1 MGVERQLSAEKYMKL
16 ALGLARRGL
25 GWTSPNPMV
34 GAVLVQGNLII
45 GRGYHRRF
53 GDNHAEVNALQNA
66 TAEPAGA
73 TLYVTLEPC
82 CHHGK
87 TPPCVDAI
95 ISNKI
100 ESVIIGTLDPN
111 PEVNGKSVKILNENG
126 IETRVGVMEEECHEL
141 NEAHFKYMTTGL
153 PLVTLKFAQTLDG
166 RIATASGDSQWIS
179 SEEFQKLAHRL
190 RSVNDAVLVGINTVL
205 ADDPQLTVRLVRGRN
220 PTRIIMDSRLRT
232 PPKSKIV
239 RTCNVAPVIIAAAER
254 ADTRKVSQL
263 RGLGVEVLEIQ
274 SDASGGIDLK
284 HLLQAL
290 GERDISSLLVEGGAK
305 VITSFLHH
313 KLADRVV
320 VALAPKIMGKG
331 IDVVGELDITRISQ
345 ALKLTF
351 QKISRAGDDI
361 VIEARVDRSSG

>member
-1 MGVERQLSAEKYMKL
+1 LSAEEYMKL

-34 GAVLVQGNLII
+34 GAVLVKDNLII
-45 GRGYHRRF
+45 GRGYHHRF

-66 TAEPAGA
+66 TVEPAGA

-100 ESVIIGTLDPN
+100 EKVIIGTLDPN

-126 IETRVGVMEEECHEL
+126 IKTRVGVMEKECREL

-179 SEEFQKLAHRL
+179 SEEFQIMAHRL
-190 RSVNDAVLVGINTVL
+190 RSVNDAVMVGISTVL

-220 PTRIIMDSRLRT
+220 PTRIILDSRLRT
-232 PPKSKIV
+232 PLKSNIV
-239 RTCNVAPVIIAAAER
+239 RTCDVAPVLIAATEQ
-254 ADTRKVSQL
+254 ADGQKTSQL
-263 RGLGVEVLEIQ
+263 RGLGVEVLEIH

-284 HLLQAL
+284 HLLKAL
-290 GERDISSLLVEGGAK
+290 GERNISSLLVEGGAK
-305 VITSFLHH
+305 VITSFLHQ
-313 KLADRVV
+313 KLADKVV
-320 VALAPKIMGKG
+320 VALAPKILGKG
-331 IDVVGELDITRISQ
+331 VDAVGELDIIRISQ

-361 VIEARVDRSSG
+361 VIEARVDHSAG

>member
-1 MGVERQLSAEKYMKL
+1 MSAEEYMKL
-16 ALGLARRGL
+16 ALGLARRGH

-34 GAVLVQGNLII
+34 GAVLVKDNLII

-66 TAEPAGA
+66 SADQAGA

-95 ISNKI
+95 ISSKI
-100 ESVIIGTLDPN
+100 ERVIIGTLDPN

-126 IETRVGVMEEECHEL
+126 IETRVGVLEEECREL

-166 RIATASGDSQWIS
+166 RIATASGDSRWIS
-179 SEEFQKLAHRL
+179 SEDFQKLAHRL
-190 RSVNDAVLVGINTVL
+190 RAVNDAVLVGINTVL

-220 PTRIIMDSRLRT
+220 PTRVILDSRLRT

-239 RTCNVAPVIIAAAER
+239 RTCDVAPVIIATTEQ
-254 ADTRKVSQL
+254 ADTQKASQL
-263 RGLGVEVLEIQ
+263 RGLGVEVLEVQ
-274 SDASGGIDLK
+274 TSVSGGIDLK

-290 GERDISSLLVEGGAK
+290 GKRNISSLLVEGGAK
-305 VITSFLHH
+305 VITSFLHQ

-320 VALAPKIMGKG
+320 VALAPKILGKG
-331 IDVVGELDITRISQ
+331 IDAVGELDIIRISQ

-351 QKISRAGDDI
+351 KKISRAGDDI

>member
-1 MGVERQLSAEKYMKL
+1 MKL
-16 ALGLARRGL
+16 ALGLARRGI
-25 GWTSPNPMV
+25 GWTSPNPVV
-34 GAVLVQGNLII
+34 GAVLVKDNLII
-45 GRGYHRRF
+45 GRGYHHRF

-100 ESVIIGTLDPN
+100 ERVIIGTLDPN

-126 IETRVGVMEEECHEL
+126 IETRVGVLEEECREL

-190 RSVNDAVLVGINTVL
+190 RAVNDAVLVGINTVL
-205 ADDPQLTVRLVRGRN
+205 ADDPQLTVRLVRGKN
-220 PTRIIMDSRLRT
+220 PTRIILDPGLRT
-232 PPKSKIV
+232 PLKSKIV
-239 RTCNVAPVIIAAAER
+239 RACDVAPVIIATTEQ
-254 ADTRKVSQL
+254 ADTQKASQL
-263 RGLGVEVLEIQ
+263 RGLGVEVLEVQ
-274 SDASGGIDLK
+274 SDASGCIDLK

-290 GERDISSLLVEGGAK
+290 GERNISSLLVEGGAK
-305 VITSFLHH
+305 VITSFLHQ
-313 KLADRVV
+313 KLADKVV
-320 VALAPKIMGKG
+320 AALAPKILGKG
-331 IDVVGELDITRISQ
+331 IDAVGELDIIRISQ
-345 ALKLTF
+345 ALKLTL
-351 QKISRAGDDI
+351 QKISRVGNDI

>member
-1 MGVERQLSAEKYMKL
+1 MSAEEYMKL
-16 ALGLARRGL
+16 ALGLARRGI
-25 GWTSPNPMV
+25 GWTSPNPVV
-34 GAVLVQGNLII
+34 GAVLVKDNLII
-45 GRGYHRRF
+45 GRGYHHRF

-66 TAEPAGA
+66 TAEPAGT

-82 CHHGK
+82 YHHGK

-100 ESVIIGTLDPN
+100 ERVVIGMLDPN
-111 PEVNGKSVKILNENG
+111 PEVNGKSVRILNENG

-179 SEEFQKLAHRL
+179 SEEFQKMAHRL

-220 PTRIIMDSRLRT
+220 PTRIILDSKLRT

-239 RTCNVAPVIIAAAER
+239 RTCDEAPVIIVTTER
-254 ADTRKVSQL
+254 ADNRKTSQL
-263 RGLGVEVLEIQ
+263 RGLGVEVLEVQ
-274 SDASGGIDLK
+274 SGASGGIDLK
-284 HLLQAL
+284 HLLQSL
-290 GERDISSLLVEGGAK
+290 GKRNISSLLVEGGAK
-305 VITSFLHH
+305 VITSFLHY

-320 VALAPKIMGKG
+320 VALAPKILGRG
-331 IDVVGELDITRISQ
+331 IDAVGELDIIQLSQ

-361 VIEARVDRSSG
+361 VIEAKVDRSAG